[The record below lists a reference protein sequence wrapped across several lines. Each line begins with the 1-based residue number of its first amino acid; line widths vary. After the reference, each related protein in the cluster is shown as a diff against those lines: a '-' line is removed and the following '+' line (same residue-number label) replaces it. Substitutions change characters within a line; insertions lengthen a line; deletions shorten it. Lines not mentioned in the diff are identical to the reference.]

1 VKRAI
6 KSAWAT
12 KNAELEALV
21 KLQAQKITELE
32 AAYTILKRE
41 KENVMAD

>member
-1 VKRAI
+1 MKRAI

-12 KNAELEALV
+12 KNAELEVLV
-21 KLQAQKITELE
+21 KSQAQKITELE